1 MKHINNVQEA
11 LKEVYTSKK
20 YFVVT
25 LVVAM
30 VLLLFNALVSN
41 YSLLFSNFS
50 FSLFFFLLKGTL
62 ISMTTLSILLL
73 IVMSVLAGVIAAM
86 TVYLV
91 KRQVKVN
98 LKASSS
104 SVLVSLIAPS
114 CPSCAMG
121 FLSVLGFGGFLAV
134 LPFKGLELG
143 FLGIG
148 LLVASTVYLSKKIIT
163 KTCSIS
169 QNEVKII

>member
-25 LVVAM
+25 LVAAM
-30 VLLLFNALVSN
+30 VLFLFNGLASN
-41 YSLLFSNFS
+41 YQIIFSNFS
-50 FSLFFFLLKGTL
+50 FSLLFSLFSGMFS
-62 ISMTTLSILLL
+62 SMTTISIILLIIMSIL
-73 IVMSVLAGVIAAM
+73 AGMVAAM

-148 LLVASTVYLSKKIIT
+148 LLVVSTVYLSKKITT
-163 KTCSIS
+163 KTCSITP
-169 QNEVKII
+169 